1 MIRIVNIVCFLAIV
15 SLVATV
21 YHIRYSAEVEARK
34 LHALERKITAAE
46 DMRQT
51 LAAEWSS
58 LNDPRRLQVL
68 VSRHLALAP
77 LEAHQVMLPE
87 APASQPVAVKLL
99 QIEGTP

>member
-1 MIRIVNIVCFLAIV
+1 MIRIFNIACFFVIV
-15 SLVATV
+15 SLVTAV

-46 DMRQT
+46 DLRQT

-68 VSRHLALAP
+68 VSQHLALSP
-77 LEAHQVMLPE
+77 LEAHQIMRPT
-87 APASQPVAVKLL
+87 ASTLTQSPVKLL
-99 QIEGTP
+99 QLERAQ